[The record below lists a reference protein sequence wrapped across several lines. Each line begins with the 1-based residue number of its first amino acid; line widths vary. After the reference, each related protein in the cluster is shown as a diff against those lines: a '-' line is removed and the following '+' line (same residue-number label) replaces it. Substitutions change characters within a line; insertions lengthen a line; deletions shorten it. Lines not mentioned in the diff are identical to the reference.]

1 MTRPLT
7 RPLLL
12 DLFCGGGGAAHGY
25 YLAGFD
31 VIGVDSRPH
40 PNFPYP
46 FVQADA
52 LEYCREHGRKFAAI
66 HASPPCKFNTGALTI
81 RTGDE
86 QEIRGRHLDLITPVR
101 PLLRAAGVPYVI
113 ENVLGAKSLLMN
125 PSMLCGT
132 MFGLKVLRHRY
143 FETSFFV
150 FTPPHE
156 THVGSV
162 TGGEFCGPYG
172 QGGAMWIDPKRK
184 ELGRRK
190 GSRKTADWGA
200 AMGID
205 WMTRDELTQ
214 AIPPAYALFLGRQ
227 LREAL

>member
-1 MTRPLT
+1 MRRPI
-7 RPLLL
+7 LL
-12 DLFCGGGGAAHGY
+12 DLFCGGGGAARGY
-25 YLAGFD
+25 YDAGFD
-31 VIGVDSRPH
+31 VVGVDSQPH
-40 PNFPYP
+40 PGFPYR
-46 FVQADA
+46 FLQADA
-52 LEYCREHGRKFAAI
+52 LEYLAAHGGEYDAI
-66 HASPPCKFNTGALTI
+66 HASPPCKFSTGALTI

-86 QEIRGRHLDLITPVR
+86 QECRAKHLDLITPIR
-101 PLLRAAGVPYVI
+101 PILQAISKPYVI
-113 ENVLGAKSLLMN
+113 ENVLGAKSLLLC

-143 FETSFFV
+143 FETSFFACI
-150 FTPPHE
+150 PPHE
-156 THVGSV
+156 RHVGSV

-190 GSRKTADWGA
+190 GSRKTADWGE
-200 AMGID
+200 AMQID

-214 AIPPAYALFLGRQ
+214 AIPPAYTRFLGRQ